1 MFLAKVI
8 ILAKYLVK
16 VCSNKCINNV
26 WKTYMYLLTHE
37 ALKFSEYDEKIAR
50 LEKEN
55 KSLKA
60 QIEECKGIKGRHR
73 KLTFSTRRFEKRI
86 FEKILS
92 KIKQDIFK
100 SQISRHN
107 LKYTFFFR

>member
-1 MFLAKVI
+1 MEKL
-8 ILAKYLVK
+8 
-16 VCSNKCINNV
+16 
-26 WKTYMYLLTHE
+26 YLLTHE
-37 ALKFSEYDEKIAR
+37 ALKCLPNTFSEYDEKIAR

-60 QIEECKGIKGRHR
+60 QIEECKGIKGRHHKR
-73 KLTFSTRRFEKRI
+73 PFSAGRFDKRI

-100 SQISRHN
+100 SQISRHDF
-107 LKYTFFFR
+107 KYTFFFRR